1 MASSLRIPRSR
12 APRTH
17 IQSTD
22 PAHNLSDAFGQ
33 KFSKEATKVNGFD
46 NLYAM
51 EIDPT
56 SAIQEMVEQC
66 PFASLC
72 VVSSPLPPSFGEEM
86 IAHSPISL

>member
-72 VVSSPLPPSFGEEM
+72 VVSSPLPPSFGEK
-86 IAHSPISL
+86 